1 MATRLGLPTP
11 LASARTVSRAVRT
24 ARRKSNVVRG
34 LIGKTGFPYRA
45 PSTPRGMTVP
55 LRPSKLG
62 ADFET
67 EWAREGPARM
77 LRRLITDGPLRLAV
91 RGIADPTVEG
101 VDRLADLRDSDRP
114 PPLIFTPNHH
124 SHLDTPISIT
134 SIPEPWRHKLVVAA
148 AADYFFTNRVKGA
161 AAAIVLNA
169 LPIDRESTGRK
180 SSDMIKDLI
189 DDGWSLIIYPEGG
202 RSPDGWGQ
210 EFKGGAAYLS
220 IRTGVPVVPMFIE
233 GSGSIYGKG
242 MKRPKPGSTKVTF
255 GSPLTPDDGESTRR
269 FNDRIERSVTALG
282 DESLTD
288 WYTARLRAAAGTS
301 PPLTGPEH
309 AGWRRTWAIA
319 EHRSRGMSGK
329 RKRQKRRWPNF
340 GD

>member
-1 MATRLGLPTP
+1 MATRPGFPTP

-24 ARRKSNVVRG
+24 ARRKANVVRG
-34 LIGKTGFPYRA
+34 VIGKTGFPYRA
-45 PSTPRGMTVP
+45 PSTPRGIAVP
-55 LRPSKLG
+55 LKPSKLG

-67 EWAREGPARM
+67 EWAREGPAR
-77 LRRLITDGPLRLAV
+77 LARRLITDGPLRLAV

-101 VDRLADLRDSDRP
+101 IDRLADLRDLDEP

-124 SHLDTPISIT
+124 SHLDTPISII

-220 IRTGVPVVPMFIE
+220 IRTGAAVVPMFIE
-233 GSGSIYGKG
+233 GSRVDLRQGN
-242 MKRPKPGSTKVTF
+242 
-255 GSPLTPDDGESTRR
+255 EATR
-269 FNDRIERSVTALG
+269 S
-282 DESLTD
+282 
-288 WYTARLRAAAGTS
+288 RAA
-301 PPLTGPEH
+301 P
-309 AGWRRTWAIA
+309 R
-319 EHRSRGMSGK
+319 
-329 RKRQKRRWPNF
+329 
-340 GD
+340 